1 MQENMFMECPMRIGK
16 ANFKNNIGWRFDN
29 TYTSLPEV
37 MLSRLSP
44 VPVKSPKLIILNKE
58 LSKELDLNFSS
69 TSSEELASIFAG
81 NLLPDGSESIAQAY
95 AGHQF
100 GHFTMLGDGRAIIIG
115 EHITKNNKR
124 FDIQFKG
131 SGLTPYSRN
140 ADGRAALSP
149 MLREYIISEAI
160 HALNIPT
167 TRSLAV
173 VTTGENV
180 MREIPL
186 PGAILT
192 RVAASHLRV
201 GTFQYAATLNN
212 IKLLKNLVN
221 YTIERHYPN
230 LKRKSNPSLELLKIV
245 IEKQTELVTNWM
257 RVGFIHGVMN
267 TDNMTISGETIDYGP
282 CAFMDIY
289 DPETVFSSID
299 HQGRYAYFN
308 QPGITKWN
316 LARFAETLLPLI
328 DHNREKAIKIATDTV
343 NNFDSMYENNW
354 TKMMKKKLG
363 IIGEEKEDGKLIND
377 LLEWMKK
384 NKADYTNTFCY
395 LMKKYDDKEKIFENK
410 EFLDWYR
417 RYKIRV
423 FQRKDFYDKSYK
435 IMRENN
441 PLVIPRNHKVEEAL
455 EACNNEG
462 ILKPLNNLLK
472 YLKKP
477 YENQTGIS
485 YFQAVPKSNGKIYK
499 TFCGT

>member
-1 MQENMFMECPMRIGK
+1 MKSGK
-16 ANFKNNIGWRFDN
+16 ENFKNNIGWRFDN
-29 TYTSLPEV
+29 TYSSLSEA
-37 MLSRLSP
+37 MLSRLLP

-69 TSSEELASIFAG
+69 TNKEELASIFAG
-81 NLLPDGSESIAQAY
+81 NLLPEGTESIAQAY

-160 HALNIPT
+160 HALNIST

-173 VTTGENV
+173 VTTGEDV
-180 MREIPL
+180 IRETPM

-192 RVAASHLRV
+192 RVASSHIRV
-201 GTFQYAATLNN
+201 GTFQYAAMLNN
-212 IKLLKNLVN
+212 KILLKNLVN
-221 YTIERHYPN
+221 YAINRHYPYLKGKDN
-230 LKRKSNPSLELLKIV
+230 LPVELLKAV
-245 IEKQTELVTNWM
+245 IQKQVELITNWM

-282 CAFMDIY
+282 CAFMDNY

-299 HQGRYAYFN
+299 LEGRYSYFN
-308 QPGITKWN
+308 QPGIAKWN
-316 LARFAETLLPLI
+316 LSRFAETLIPLI
-328 DHNREKAIKIATDTV
+328 D
-343 NNFDSMYENNW
+343 
-354 TKMMKKKLG
+354 
-363 IIGEEKEDGKLIND
+363 EKEDKAIEIAKEEIDNFGTLYKKHWLQMMKNKIGLLDEDTQDKNLINN
-377 LLEWMKK
+377 LLDWMHK
-384 NKADYTNTFCY
+384 NNADYTNTFCS
-395 LMKKYDDKEKIFENK
+395 LMKKDIKKKKLFQDKNFI
-410 EFLDWYR
+410 DWYKR
-417 RYKIRV
+417 WIVRLSKNKKPIETSL
-423 FQRKDFYDKSYK
+423 KLMSS
-435 IMRENN
+435 NN
-441 PLVIPRNHKVEEAL
+441 PLIIPRNHKVEECLKLATNQ
-455 EACNNEG
+455 AN
-462 ILKPLNNLLK
+462 LKPIHNLLK

-477 YENQTGIS
+477 YENQLGIS
-485 YFQAVPKSNGKIYK
+485 EFQTAPKLNRKKYK